1 MLHVKNGVPVLAL
14 ICLLGACAAPADGP
28 QAEPPFASGPS
39 LEATAPESASP
50 AVPAEKAPPKGG
62 AKVEWPTLEESMA
75 AYAEV
80 LNGSRNARSDEGEI
94 PFEDL
99 FNRTEDGEF
108 YEWEKYAFFDM
119 NGDGIPELHL
129 STGHGNSY
137 EIYTYYNQ
145 VVMLWYR
152 GVDYNYPLESR
163 AMGYIRYGAAP
174 THIDY
179 QYRVL
184 DFWGDIQFYIEFTK
198 GDTDENGIYDERDD
212 YIYKGKWISKEEWD
226 KLTEPYLAVKPA
238 DLCWKPMR
246 NDTP

>member
-28 QAEPPFASGPS
+28 QAEPPFASGSS

-145 VVMLWYR
+145 EVMLWYR
-152 GVDYNYPLESR
+152 GVDYNYPLENR

-174 THIDY
+174 THMDY

-184 DFWGDIQFYIEFTK
+184 DFWGDTQFYIEFTK

>member
-1 MLHVKNGVPVLAL
+1 
-14 ICLLGACAAPADGP
+14 
-28 QAEPPFASGPS
+28 
-39 LEATAPESASP
+39 
-50 AVPAEKAPPKGG
+50 
-62 AKVEWPTLEESMA
+62 MA

-145 VVMLWYR
+145 EVMLWYR
-152 GVDYNYPLESR
+152 GVDYNYPLENR